1 MRNFNSVLISR
12 KTDDKFK
19 SPPTH
24 NSNYIFAAQVRE
36 ANRERSLLTNSQK
49 REIGLATM
57 LLCVVA
63 VFFIFNILAMV
74 VNIFEVANILVDEMT
89 RVSNLLVSVNS
100 SVNFVIYCIFGD
112 KFQRL
117 FLRYFCYCYCCC
129 RRRRPSCG
137 IIKLRKY
144 FLYQP
149 NVRSMFMPNII
160 KTLSYCY

>member
-1 MRNFNSVLISR
+1 MTAIAQKHKIDRVTKVTNLKKYTVTIVILF
-12 KTDDKFK
+12 FC
-19 SPPTH
+19 
-24 NSNYIFAAQVRE
+24 AAQVRE

-129 RRRRPSCG
+129 RRRRPVSG
-137 IIKLRKY
+137 NI
-144 FLYQP
+144 FQQP
-149 NVRSMFMPNII
+149 
-160 KTLSYCY
+160 

>member
-1 MRNFNSVLISR
+1 MTAIAQKLNRQSYQSYQFQIYISR
-12 KTDDKFK
+12 KTFWNDDCNFM
-19 SPPTH
+19 
-24 NSNYIFAAQVRE
+24 NFI
-36 ANRERSLLTNSQK
+36 SQK

-74 VNIFEVANILVDEMT
+74 VNIFEAANILVDEMT

-129 RRRRPSCG
+129 RRRRPVSG
-137 IIKLRKY
+137 NI
-144 FLYQP
+144 FQQP
-149 NVRSMFMPNII
+149 
-160 KTLSYCY
+160 